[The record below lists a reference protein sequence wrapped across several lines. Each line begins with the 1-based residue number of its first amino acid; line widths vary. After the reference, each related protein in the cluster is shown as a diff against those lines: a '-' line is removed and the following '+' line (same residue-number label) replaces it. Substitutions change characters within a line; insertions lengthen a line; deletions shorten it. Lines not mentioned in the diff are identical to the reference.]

1 MSNLKPLQKA
11 FRKFAPW
18 GLAALLL
25 GIGIGVAGNLR
36 PVAQASTPYDSLR
49 TFAEVLSLIQN
60 NYVEEKS
67 TEELTTAAIK
77 GLLKKLDPHSS
88 FMDAKAYK
96 ARRQETEGHFGGL
109 GIEITIMD
117 SFITIVSPIEDT
129 PAEKAGL
136 LPGDQVIKISGKSTK
151 DMTLHDAVG
160 LMRGKIGTPITITIY
175 RLATDETF
183 DVTIVRAM
191 IQIQSVKYAMID
203 DEVAYVRVSTFS
215 QNTAR
220 DLRKAIEELHG
231 NNFKQMILDLRNN
244 PGGLLKQAVDVTDL
258 FIGKGHT
265 IVSTRGRT
273 PDQNRKFVSN
283 RWGIGADFPMVVLI
297 NAASAS
303 ASEIVAGAMKD
314 LHRATIVGVRSF
326 GKGSVQTVR
335 SLSDGSGLSLTT
347 ARYYTPAGIM
357 IHGTGIEPDIE
368 VKYAITTEDG
378 ETLEM
383 PKPFREKDL
392 MAGFEGAGG
401 ASPLSEEQKE
411 QRKKIRE
418 AMQKRAK
425 ERMQHPRKIFDLKED
440 NQLAKALEIVKTVGK
455 PHIVTS
461 L

>member
-1 MSNLKPLQKA
+1 MSHLKLLQKA
-11 FRKFAPW
+11 FNKFAPW

-67 TEELTTAAIK
+67 TDELTTAAIK

-109 GIEITIMD
+109 GIEITVMD
-117 SFITIVSPIEDT
+117 SFITIVAPIEGT

-151 DMTLHDAVG
+151 DMTLHEAVG
-160 LMRGKIGTPITITIY
+160 LMRGKVGAPITITIY
-175 RLATDETF
+175 RVATDETF
-183 DVTIVRAM
+183 DVTIIRAM
-191 IQIQSVKYAMID
+191 IKIQSVKYAMID
-203 DEVAYVRVSTFS
+203 DEVAYVRISTFS

-220 DLRKAIEELHG
+220 DLRKAIEYLQDK
-231 NNFKQMILDLRNN
+231 NFKRLILDMRNN

-258 FIGKGHT
+258 FIDKGHT

-273 PDQNRKFVSN
+273 PDQNRKFLSN
-283 RWGIGADFPMVVLI
+283 RWGIGFDFPMVVLI

-303 ASEIVAGAMKD
+303 AAEIVAGAMKD

-335 SLSDGSGLSLTT
+335 QLSDGSGLSLTT

-368 VKYAITTEDG
+368 VKYALKTENG

-383 PKPFREKDL
+383 PAPFREKDL
-392 MAGFEGAGG
+392 MEGFAGTST
-401 ASPLSEEQKE
+401 SPLSEEQKK

-418 AMQKRAK
+418 TLQKRAK
-425 ERMQHPRKIFDLKED
+425 TRMKHPREIFNLKED
-440 NQLAKALEIVKTVGK
+440 NQLAKALDIVKTIGK
-455 PHIVTS
+455 PQIATS